1 MITGVTPAALITGAS
16 SGIGATFAHRLA
28 AQGYDLILVARREER
43 LIQLAAEL
51 QQQFNVRVETIVAD
65 LSSAADIERLERRI
79 AQLPAIALLVNNAG
93 FGVPGKF
100 AETRLNKTMSMV
112 DVHIVASTRLSYAA
126 LPAMIVRGTGGI
138 INVASIGGF
147 IPRPQDA
154 VYCATKAYL
163 IAFSE
168 ALQGELAG
176 TGVQVQALCPGFVP
190 TEFLDS
196 TEYKQLAIQ
205 TKIPKWLWTP
215 VEQTVDESL
224 RTLKHAKV
232 ICIPG
237 FRNRVIVALARSGL
251 VSILLRILENSL
263 RRSRPTPVSAHSS
276 NRKSTS

>member
-1 MITGVTPAALITGAS
+1 MIMEKTGIALITGAS
-16 SGIGATFAHRLA
+16 SGIGAAFARRLA

-43 LIQLAAEL
+43 LRRLATDL

-65 LSSAADIERLERRI
+65 LSNSVDVERLECRI
-79 AQLPAIALLVNNAG
+79 AELPAIALLVNNAG

-100 AETRLNKTMSMV
+100 AEARLNKTMAMV
-112 DVHIVASTRLSYAA
+112 DVHVVASTRLCYAA
-126 LPAMIVRGTGGI
+126 LPGMIARLTGGI

-163 IAFSE
+163 ISFSE

-196 TEYKQLAIQ
+196 PEYRQLAIQ

-215 VEQTVDESL
+215 VDQTVDESL
-224 RTLKHAKV
+224 RTLNRAKV

-237 FRNRVIVALARSGL
+237 LRNRVIVALARSGL
-251 VSILLRILENSL
+251 VSILLRIFENSL
-263 RRSRPTPVSAHSS
+263 RGTRLPPVSAQSS
-276 NRKSTS
+276 NSKSTS